1 MIALCAGVGATAFAA
16 LQLALPVFG
25 SAFRARGIAPPD
37 ARASIASGLSYLI
50 VAAAFFVTG
59 VGALRDRAWA
69 RPALVSLAWIWLLT
83 GVLVVLVLAL
93 FVPVLPVPGELVL
106 AVRAIILVGGLGLG
120 IVLPVGLLWLLR
132 VPAGLEVSRPSHW
145 PPQPVLV
152 LAVAL
157 AATSVLSLPTLVR
170 PVIPLFHVVLT
181 GMPAAAATLGLAA
194 LSAWLAREVYRLE
207 HRGLVGTALLFA
219 FFGVS
224 LVVTAL
230 AVDPMAL
237 WTALGAGA
245 DDADALSTL
254 PVGRAAAASA
264 AALAAA
270 ASLVWLASLRR
281 YFSARGRT

>member
-1 MIALCAGVGATAFAA
+1 MGATAFGA
-16 LQLALPVFG
+16 LQLALPAFG
-25 SAFRARGIAPPD
+25 SAFVARGIAPPD
-37 ARASIASGLSYLI
+37 TRAALASGLSYLI
-50 VAAAFFVTG
+50 VAAAFFTSG

-69 RPALVSLAWIWLLT
+69 RPALASLAWIWLFT
-83 GVLVVLVLAL
+83 GLLVVLVLAL
-93 FVPVLPVPGELVL
+93 LVPVLPVPPELVF
-106 AVRAIILVGGLGLG
+106 AVRAVILACGLAFG
-120 IVLPVGLLWLLR
+120 VLLPAGLLWLLR
-132 VPAGLEVSRPSHW
+132 LPAGHDVPRPSHW

-181 GMPAAAATLGLAA
+181 GIPAAAATLVLAA
-194 LSAWLAREVYRLE
+194 LCAWLGYAVYRRE
-207 HRGLVGTALLFA
+207 RRGLVGTALLFA

-230 AVDPMAL
+230 AVDPAAL

-245 DDADALSTL
+245 SEADALSTL
-254 PVGRAAAASA
+254 PVGRTAAASA
-264 AALAAA
+264 AALASA

-281 YFSARGRT
+281 YFR